1 MAGYTRLYCIGE
13 PAGFGGADGVNPI
26 RLQIWVGEGSR
37 LWLQAHPFDLAVQ
50 PLGGVTR
57 IVPPAPD
64 HPDLLLDACVV
75 FYPAFFDGCPTLPA
89 LDKELE
95 RRAVLADVDATL
107 DWDRCPRRVRA
118 LWEAVREEG
127 REAFARLGIYR
138 ALLEP
143 VHTPPA

>member
-37 LWLQAHPFDLAVQ
+37 MWLQAHPIDLTVQ
-50 PLGGVTR
+50 PLGGLTR

-64 HPDLLLDACVV
+64 HPDMLLDACVV
-75 FYPAFFDGCPTLPA
+75 FDPERFSDCPALPA
-89 LDKELE
+89 LHEELE
-95 RRAVLADVDATL
+95 RRAALADVDSTL
-107 DWDRCPRRVRA
+107 DWDRCPRRVRK
-118 LWEAVREEG
+118 LWETVREEA
-127 REAFARLGIYR
+127 RETFSQFAIYG

-143 VHTPPA
+143 IQLAGE

>member
-13 PAGFGGADGVNPI
+13 PAGFDGADGVNPI

-37 LWLQAHPFDLAVQ
+37 MWLQAHPVDLTVQ

-75 FYPAFFDGCPTLPA
+75 FYPAHFQACSTLPVLQA
-89 LDKELE
+89 ELD
-95 RRAVLADVDATL
+95 RRAALADVDPIL
-107 DWDRCPRRVRA
+107 DWERCPRRVRD
-118 LWEAVREEG
+118 LWEAVREEA
-127 REAFARLGIYR
+127 REAFSRLGVYR

-143 VHTPPA
+143 VTHPGG